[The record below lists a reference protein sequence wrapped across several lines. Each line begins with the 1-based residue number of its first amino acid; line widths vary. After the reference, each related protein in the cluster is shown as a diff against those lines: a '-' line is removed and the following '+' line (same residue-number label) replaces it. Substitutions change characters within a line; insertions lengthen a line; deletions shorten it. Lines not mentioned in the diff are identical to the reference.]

1 MPASFAHSLTQND
14 TIRVSAFERAECA
27 DDWNE
32 LSRLPELE
40 GAIRA
45 CPDQY
50 FVTLTSRR
58 SLTAGV
64 MSAEVGK
71 VLHKV
76 NAKLFGNHYSR
87 KKSVRL
93 ATFTVQERTL
103 AEGLHSHLIIG
114 VPEGSLALK
123 ANPTAMEPGALIISE
138 WIRADPEGRRITGQ
152 DSRAVF
158 DFTGLSAY
166 ARKGI
171 RSREG
176 FDNVDLHNC
185 SLPYSR
191 LPRH

>member
-27 DDWNE
+27 EDWNE

-87 KKSVRL
+87 KKAVRL
-93 ATFTVQERTL
+93 ATFSVQERTL
-103 AEGLHSHLIIG
+103 AEGLHTQSCFSQSDRVH
-114 VPEGSLALK
+114 
-123 ANPTAMEPGALIISE
+123 
-138 WIRADPEGRRITGQ
+138 RYD
-152 DSRAVF
+152 
-158 DFTGLSAY
+158 
-166 ARKGI
+166 
-171 RSREG
+171 RER
-176 FDNVDLHNC
+176 
-185 SLPYSR
+185 P
-191 LPRH
+191 